1 MNKHEALNY
10 IMNADE
16 SKNKGEAFKHIKKI
30 CVGLHS
36 DVMPIILQT
45 ELDEILDA

>member
-1 MNKHEALNY
+1 MNRDQALQY
-10 IMNADE
+10 IMDADE
-16 SKNKGEAFKHIKKI
+16 SKNKGEAFKHIKTI
-30 CVGLHS
+30 CVGLNS